1 MEPIIST
8 YLPVEGLSNTRDLGG
23 MRTADGHTIRRGR
36 LFRSGKLDNLK
47 DPAWLSEHVS
57 LIVDFRSTK
66 EKDDHPEPVAAGVE
80 YLHIPLF
87 ERRTSG
93 VTRDKESDRGIA
105 ALDPESALA
114 RMAGVYRSFL
124 TDEFSLSQYRRFMH
138 LLLEDRE
145 KAVLW
150 HCSAGKDRTGTGALF
165 VQALLGV
172 SREDI
177 LADYTSSNIY
187 LEPEIRQQ
195 IADRAAQT
203 GSMDETQEKIMR
215 CFIGAHEE
223 YPQMVFRTADE
234 LYGSFD
240 GFIRDGL
247 QITDSE
253 CETFRKLYLE

>member
-1 MEPIIST
+1 
-8 YLPVEGLSNTRDLGG
+8 
-23 MRTADGHTIRRGR
+23 
-36 LFRSGKLDNLK
+36 
-47 DPAWLSEHVS
+47 
-57 LIVDFRSTK
+57 
-66 EKDDHPEPVAAGVE
+66 
-80 YLHIPLF
+80 
-87 ERRTSG
+87 
-93 VTRDKESDRGIA
+93 
-105 ALDPESALA
+105 
-114 RMAGVYRSFL
+114 
-124 TDEFSLSQYRRFMH
+124 MH

-177 LADYTSSNIY
+177 LADYMISNVY

-240 GFIRDGL
+240 DFIRDGL
-247 QITDSE
+247 QITDIE
-253 CETFRKLYLE
+253 RETFRKLYLE